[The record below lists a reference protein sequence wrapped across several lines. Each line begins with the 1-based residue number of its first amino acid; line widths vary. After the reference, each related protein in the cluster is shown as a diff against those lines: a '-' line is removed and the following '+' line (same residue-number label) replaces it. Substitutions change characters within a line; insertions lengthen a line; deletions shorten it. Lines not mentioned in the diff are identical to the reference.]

1 VLASAVRFS
10 THEFYAGRTLEAS
23 EVYAREAWL
32 SVLTDHLTVED
43 NMGVQVVQT
52 VNMLAVIDYTGR
64 HCLKLGI
71 TLNELQLTSPSNP

>member
-10 THEFYAGRTLEAS
+10 RHEFYAGRCLEAS

-32 SVLTDHLTVED
+32 SVLADHLTVED
-43 NMGVQVVQT
+43 NMGVHVVQT

-64 HCLKLGI
+64 RYVKP
-71 TLNELQLTSPSNP
+71 ELH